1 MISPLRYPGGK
12 AGLSL
17 FLKDT
22 IELNNV
28 LECRYYEPFA
38 GGAGAALHLLASGC
52 VSEIFL
58 NDADPC
64 IYAFWISAL
73 NETNRFIQKIDSV
86 PRTIDEWK
94 KQQEI
99 HSSPNSYSTFD
110 VGFASFYLNRCNRS
124 GILKGAGP
132 IGGIKQSGKW
142 KLDARFNRE
151 ALIKRLQAISSY
163 REAIHFDNK
172 DAIDFLKKYLPRGK
186 GRENIIVYAD
196 PPYTSAGKRLYYN
209 SLKQSDHQVFANYL
223 LDQRILKFIISYD
236 DCEFIRDL
244 YSPFRQFRFSL
255 RYSLQKKMEGCELLI
270 VPPQLRIP
278 DTMRMAGSNM
288 SLKPLTN

>member
-17 FLKDT
+17 FLRDT
-22 IELNNV
+22 IELNNIQG
-28 LECRYYEPFA
+28 CRYYEPFA
-38 GGAGAALHLLASGC
+38 GGAGAALHLLAIGS
-52 VSEIFL
+52 VSTIFL

-64 IYAFWISAL
+64 VYAFWISAL
-73 NETNRFIQKIDSV
+73 NETDRFIQKIDSV
-86 PRTIDEWK
+86 PLTLDEWK

-99 HSSPNSYSTFD
+99 YSSPNSYSIFD
-110 VGFASFYLNRCNRS
+110 IGFAFFYLNRSNRS

-151 ALIKRLQAISSY
+151 VLIKRLQAISSY

-186 GRENIIVYAD
+186 GRKNIIVYAD

-209 SLKQSDHQVFANYL
+209 SLKRSDHQVFANYL
-223 LDQRILKFIISYD
+223 INQRILKFIISYD
-236 DCEFIRDL
+236 DCDFIRDI
-244 YSPFRQFRFSL
+244 YSSYRQFRFSL
-255 RYSLQKKMEGCELLI
+255 RYSLQKKIEGFELLI
-270 VPPQLRIP
+270 VPPQLRVP
-278 DTMRMAGSNM
+278 DTMRMSGSNR
-288 SLKPLTN
+288 SLKPLAS